1 MSVKGYC
8 FLYDK
13 KNHTWLLVG
22 IKFLFSCSTRHL
34 TRSLRSLVSYRV
46 KHSKRNSI
54 STRAHVLFSIYL
66 TWSALYKI
74 THKEIKNSYKS
85 KICAPG
91 IVSVKLEQKEYTCAS
106 VKRDDLDLCSS
117 HANPK
122 AGVFEVVYNK
132 FTQNAY
138 PPPPQGNQGRRKTYS
153 QSMNLLFSVNERHEC
168 VPPPPPPP
176 ISWE

>member
-1 MSVKGYC
+1 MRSVFLVSKGLL

-13 KNHTWLLVG
+13 QNHTWLLVG

-66 TWSALYKI
+66 TWSVLYKI
-74 THKEIKNSYKS
+74 THKEIKILTNRKFVFL
-85 KICAPG
+85 
-91 IVSVKLEQKEYTCAS
+91 VSVKLEQKEYTCAS
-106 VKRDDLDLCSS
+106 VTRDDLDLCSS

-138 PPPPQGNQGRRKTYS
+138 PPQSKQGRRKT
-153 QSMNLLFSVNERHEC
+153 LLFSVHERH
-168 VPPPPPPP
+168 
-176 ISWE
+176 